1 MSIHDDGSQQ
11 NGNDIVAFAKNY
23 VSDDRCD
30 IPKSTVDILIQNMD
44 GNIYTAIEYD
54 KFYASVA
61 YSETNNYTLTYQD
74 GVWQLSNPIQ
84 RAAYTDLSEIGIT
97 FRYRDETP
105 GTPSI
110 TFTNGDT
117 ITIYAPPQGQI
128 SMRDMYTAFNKLHL
142 YVDEDGDVCQE
153 D

>member
-1 MSIHDDGSQQ
+1 MVVDYNTFYNHI
-11 NGNDIVAFAKNY
+11 
-23 VSDDRCD
+23 
-30 IPKSTVDILIQNMD
+30 IPKDDAT
-44 GNIYTAIEYD
+44 
-54 KFYASVA
+54 
-61 YSETNNYTLTYQD
+61 YTLTYTSS
-74 GVWQLSNPIQ
+74 VWQSDDIID
-84 RAAYTDLSEIGIT
+84 RAIYTDLSELGIT
-97 FRYRDETP
+97 FRYSDETQ